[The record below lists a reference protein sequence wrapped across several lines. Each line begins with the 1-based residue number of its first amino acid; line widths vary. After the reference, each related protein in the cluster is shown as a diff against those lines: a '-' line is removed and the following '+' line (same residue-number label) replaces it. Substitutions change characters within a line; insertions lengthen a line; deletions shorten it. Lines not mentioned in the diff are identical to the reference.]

1 MLITIIGI
9 SVTLNAFLVY
19 QFLGWR
25 NRAYEATH
33 VADQHARML
42 DVTFYMLAKK
52 SDVDDKQKESLA
64 RSIQELAS
72 IPQSSLRAKM
82 ADSLP
87 IFEGTQAKK
96 LGF

>member
-1 MLITIIGI
+1 MLITIVGI

-25 NRAYEATH
+25 NRAYEA
-33 VADQHARML
+33 VNAADQHARML

-52 SDVDDKQKESLA
+52 AGVEDGEKEKLA
-64 RSIQELAS
+64 HSIHELAS

-87 IFEGTQAKK
+87 IMDGAQAKK